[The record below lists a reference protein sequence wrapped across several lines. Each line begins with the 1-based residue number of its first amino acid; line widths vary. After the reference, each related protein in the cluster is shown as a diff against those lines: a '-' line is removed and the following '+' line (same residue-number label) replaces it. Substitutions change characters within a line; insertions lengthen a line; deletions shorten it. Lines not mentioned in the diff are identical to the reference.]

1 MANKEVLDRT
11 KGIGGSD
18 VAAILGVSQWTS
30 QYEVWQQKVGI
41 KQSKENVIEIA
52 EEGAIISD
60 PMGWGDRLESII
72 ASYFEASTGKKVKR
86 HNKRLTHAQYD
97 FLNANVDRMVI
108 GEKSGL
114 EIKTANQ
121 YKAEEFKD
129 SIPIEYQCQIQ
140 HYMNVTNYKR
150 WYLAV
155 LIGGQH
161 FLWRTVERDDQF
173 ISFYQ
178 EKCINFW
185 KNNVL
190 TKTPPEVGHLDWNA
204 FSPSNS
210 DKEVELEVDAAEA
223 AKTYLSLIETKRN
236 LDERIK
242 GQQALIKKGLAD
254 KNGNK
259 ANTGD
264 ASITF
269 TTQSRT
275 SVNSKKLRAEFPD
288 AYAACAETKES
299 HILRIKKI
307 NRGGDAE

>member
-30 QYEVWQQKVGI
+30 QYKVWQQKVGI
-41 KQSKENVIEIA
+41 TQSQENVIERA
-52 EEGAIISD
+52 EEGVLISD
-60 PMGWGDRLESII
+60 PMGWGDRLEPIV
-72 ASYFEASTGKKVKR
+72 ASYFEEATGKKVKR
-86 HNKRLTHAQYD
+86 QNKRLTHAQYD
-97 FLNANVDRMVI
+97 FLNANVDRMVV
-108 GEKSGL
+108 GEKAGL

-121 YKAEEFKD
+121 YKADEFKNV
-129 SIPIEYQCQIQ
+129 IPIEYQCQIQ
-140 HYMNVTNYKR
+140 HYMNVTGLQR
-150 WYLAV
+150 WYLSV

-161 FLWRTVERDDQF
+161 FLWRTVKRDDQF

-204 FSPSNS
+204 FSPINS

-242 GQQALIKKGLAD
+242 AQQALIKKGLDD
-254 KNGNK
+254 KNGN
-259 ANTGD
+259 TSSTSD
-264 ASITF
+264 ARITF

-275 SVNSKKLRAEFPD
+275 TVNNKKLRAEFPD
-288 AYAACAETKES
+288 AYEACAETKES